1 MRTAINT
8 AAAKLGYAQLKDK
21 QYDAIEGFI
30 SGRDVFVCLPTG
42 CGKSL
47 CYALL
52 PLIFDTLRSK
62 SNSQALIVSPLI
74 ALMKDQESS
83 FGKKG
88 VRAVHVTKED
98 EETMLAVM
106 AGNYQLIYIS
116 PETLLTDRQWRH
128 VIESPLF
135 QKNLV
140 AFVVDE
146 AHCIKKLISG

>member
-1 MRTAINT
+1 M
-8 AAAKLGYAQLKDK
+8 
-21 QYDAIEGFI
+21 
-30 SGRDVFVCLPTG
+30 
-42 CGKSL
+42 
-47 CYALL
+47 
-52 PLIFDTLRSK
+52 
-62 SNSQALIVSPLI
+62 SPLI

-146 AHCIKKLISG
+146 AHCIKKW